1 VILAHKTQID
11 PTVEQR
17 IAFARNCGTARL
29 VYNWALNEW
38 NEQFKAGLRP
48 SAGALRAQFNKIKY
62 DLFPWLKGI
71 ARDAHSQ
78 PFADLE
84 VAFKRYFKKLA
95 RRPKFKSKG
104 KARDSFYV
112 ANDVFRL
119 DGGRVRLPRIGWV
132 RLRESLRFAGKIM
145 SARVSRTADKW
156 FISISVD
163 VGDLRYDRK
172 ADGQVGVDLGL
183 KSFAVLSTGE
193 SFDSPRPLR
202 FYLKKL
208 ARLQRSFSRKKRG
221 SNNREKLKV
230 KIARLYARISNIR
243 KDFIHKLTTDL
254 SRKNQTVVVEDLLVS
269 GMIKNRKLSRA
280 ISDSGWGEFRWQL
293 EYKLKLYGGRL
304 VVINRFFP
312 SSKLCSGCGSKKDSL
327 ALSTR
332 TYVCEACGMSLDRDH
347 NAAINILAAGLAVS
361 ACGPEGSGCC
371 RETPVKPRRVEART
385 KPGVESFLLTN

>member
-1 VILAHKTQID
+1 MILAHKIQLD
-11 PTVEQR
+11 PTVEQT
-17 IAFARNCGTARL
+17 IGLAQHAGTARM
-29 VYNWALNEW
+29 VFNWGLAEW
-38 NEQFKAGLRP
+38 NRQHAEGLKP
-48 SAGALRAQFNKIKY
+48 SAAKLRLKFNEIKY
-62 DLFPWLKGI
+62 ELFPWLKGI

-78 PFADLE
+78 PFADLNT
-84 VAFKRYFKKLA
+84 AFQRYFKKLA

-104 KARDSFYV
+104 KSKDSFYV
-112 ANDVFRL
+112 ANDKLKL
-119 DGGRVRLPRIGWV
+119 DGDRVRLPVIGWV

-208 ARLQRSFSRKKRG
+208 ARLQRSFSRKKKG

-230 KIARLYARISNIR
+230 KITRLYARISNIR

-254 SRKNQTVVVEDLLVS
+254 SRKNQMVVVEDLSVS
-269 GMIKNRKLSRA
+269 GMVRNRKLARS
-280 ISDSGWGEFRWQL
+280 ISDSGWGEFRRQL

-312 SSKLCSGCGSKKDSL
+312 LSKLCSGCGKKKDSL

-332 TYVCEACGMSLDRDH
+332 TYVCEACGMSFDRDH
-347 NAAINILAAGLAVS
+347 NAAINILAAGLAF
-361 ACGPEGSGCC
+361 C
-371 RETPVKPRRVEART
+371 
-385 KPGVESFLLTN
+385 